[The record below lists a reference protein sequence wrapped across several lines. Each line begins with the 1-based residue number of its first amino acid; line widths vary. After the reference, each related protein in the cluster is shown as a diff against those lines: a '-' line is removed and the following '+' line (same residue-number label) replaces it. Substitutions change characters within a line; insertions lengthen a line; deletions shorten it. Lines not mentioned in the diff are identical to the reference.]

1 MDSIITPEDTIFS
14 IDEENKK
21 CVDCSSPNPTMV
33 SINNGVTLCEACAKI
48 HSEFG
53 TPISYLRPIKGEFD
67 DYLLNFLVM
76 GSNAKFIRSLE
87 ALGVNMQL
95 PVQQKYKTYAADY
108 YRRNLKAKVMGLKP
122 LDVDFANANDI
133 VETPLDNFT
142 EFSNYQLKKENPVT
156 NPSSENTPEVKAE
169 TKEKEKPQEKETTGK
184 KIKGFFGMIGKKF
197 KAVGGKIENLKIT
210 EKIKLGG
217 HKTMEGLKKAGTFV
231 ADKTAPATSKIKQGA
246 SFVGSHVKSAYED
259 LKVKIVKKEQ
269 KKEGDAIIVNINE
282 GENKVQS
289 EEPPKQNEQEI
300 KQNEAKPEVNTQ
312 EQTTST
318 VTPKV
323 EEKVNNESTN

>member
-156 NPSSENTPEVKAE
+156 NPSSNTPEVKAE
-169 TKEKEKPQEKETTGK
+169 TKEEEKPQEKETTGK

-210 EKIKLGG
+210 EKIKAGG

-323 EEKVNNESTN
+323 EEKVNNENTN

>member
-21 CVDCSSPNPTMV
+21 CVDCGSPEPKMV

-87 ALGVNMQL
+87 ALGLNMQL

-142 EFSNYQLKKENPVT
+142 EFTNYQLKKDNTPTTNPV
-156 NPSSENTPEVKAE
+156 SENKAE
-169 TKEKEKPQEKETTGK
+169 PQGEAKAEEKPQEKETTGK

-210 EKIKLGG
+210 EKIKSGG

-231 ADKTAPATSKIKQGA
+231 ADKTAPATAKIKQGA
-246 SFVGSHVKSAYED
+246 SFVGTHVKSAYED

-269 KKEGDAIIVNINE
+269 KKEDNAIIVNINE
-282 GENKVQS
+282 GENKEQS
-289 EEPPKQNEQEI
+289 EQPAEQKE
-300 KQNEAKPEVNTQ
+300 PEVNQNEVKPEENSQ
-312 EQTTST
+312 EKTTSSD
-318 VTPKV
+318 TPKV
-323 EEKVNNESTN
+323 EENKVNEN